1 MSEIVLPSVR
11 AAIPARPGRILRRTT
26 LADVWVFLA
35 VSLPVVAALAARLQ
49 LTDLAYQLR
58 AGEIMLRHHAVLRVD
73 PFTFT
78 HAGQPWLNQQ
88 WGSEVVFWILYRAG
102 GWAALI
108 VTRAGLLGATC
119 ALVYLSCRA
128 VGASK
133 RRSAGLTLGGFVVA
147 ATSGSSFALRP
158 QLVAM
163 ALFSLTLFLVCRRR
177 EHASGLWLIPAITI
191 VWANVHGSF
200 FLAPA
205 LLALAWFEESHT
217 DVVGRRRL
225 LLVAATCV
233 GAACVTPYGW
243 RVWGYALSLATN
255 PIVSRFVSEWRP
267 PTIRDISGVAFFA
280 SLAAVVVVL
289 ASVRKPI
296 GWGSL
301 IWLGFFA
308 LLGLAAVRGIVWWT
322 LAVPPVL
329 AGLPVDVRE
338 GRRTDVANR
347 TNGIV
352 VVAVA
357 VLVLSLLPWWR
368 SANPIAATN
377 VLGDAP
383 VRATRALDLSV
394 PVGSRV
400 FAPVGWGSWLE
411 LALPGR
417 PVFVDSRIEL
427 FSRGVWGDYQTVS
440 FAQEG
445 WGRVLDRWNV
455 DVLVVDP
462 ATQGDL
468 ARSALRAHAWSL
480 SYRDS
485 QTMVFARAA
494 ARSEPRDLAR
504 WTSQETSAVSVR

>member
-1 MSEIVLPSVR
+1 MSEIVLPSVGTS
-11 AAIPARPGRILRRTT
+11 IPAPVGRHRGLT

-35 VSLPVVAALAARLQ
+35 VALPVVAALAARLQ

-58 AGEIMLRHHAVLRVD
+58 AGEIMLREHAVLRVD

-88 WGSEVVFWILYRAG
+88 WGSEVVFWMLYRAG

-108 VTRAGLLGATC
+108 VTRAVLLGATC

-128 VGASK
+128 VGGSK
-133 RRSAGLTLGGFVVA
+133 KGAAGLTLGGFVVA

-163 ALFSLTLFLVCRRR
+163 ALFSLTLWLVCRRR
-177 EHASGLWLIPAITI
+177 EHPAGLWLIPAITV
-191 VWANVHGSF
+191 VWANMHGSF

-205 LLALAWFEESHT
+205 LLALAWFE
-217 DVVGRRRL
+217 DPDMDAVGRRRL
-225 LLVAATCV
+225 LLVAAVCV

-243 RVWGYALSLATN
+243 RVWSYALSLATN

-267 PTIRDISGVAFFA
+267 PTIREISGLAYFA
-280 SLAAVVVVL
+280 SLAAVAAVL
-289 ASVRKPI
+289 ASVQKPI
-296 GWGSL
+296 RWGRL
-301 IWLGFFA
+301 LWFGFFA
-308 LLGLAAVRGIVWWT
+308 LLGLAAVRGIVWWA
-322 LAVPPVL
+322 LAVPPALV
-329 AGLPVDVRE
+329 GIPFGVRQDP
-338 GRRTDVANR
+338 RTDAATR
-347 TNGIV
+347 TNGIIV
-352 VVAVA
+352 AAVA

-377 VLGDAP
+377 ALGDAP

-427 FSRGVWGDYQTVS
+427 FSRRVWSDYQTVS

-445 WGRVLDRWNV
+445 WGRVLDRWKI

-462 ATQGDL
+462 ATQSDL
-468 ARSALRAHAWSL
+468 ARSALHADAWSL
-480 SYRDS
+480 SYRDP
-485 QTMVFARAA
+485 QTMVFR
-494 ARSEPRDLAR
+494 R
-504 WTSQETSAVSVR
+504 TAVGG